1 MSRPVFFLNSAPDLV
16 AGALCVLD
24 GAEGHHAAVV
34 RRVRVGEQVVLTDGR
49 GAALDAEVTSV
60 GRGEVVCSVRAAR
73 AVEPSPLRVTVVQA
87 IPKGDRGELAVDL
100 LTEVGVDEIVPW
112 QAERCVSRWK
122 GEKVGRGRAKWEAV
136 AREAAKQSRR
146 TWWPVVSPVAD
157 EAVVAELIGAA
168 DVAWVLHEAAIE
180 PLAALL
186 AGGVQPLSGRA
197 VLVVGPEGGV
207 SETEL
212 EALAAAGAAAVR
224 LGPSVL
230 RTSTAGVVA
239 ATLVLAGTE
248 PWRRRLD
255 HWPEGSTDE
264 RDR

>member
-1 MSRPVFFLNSAPDLV
+1 MTRPVFYLDSASDRA
-16 AGALCVLD
+16 AGDSCVLD

-34 RRVRVGEQVVLTDGR
+34 RRVRPGEQVVLTDGR

-60 GRGEVVCSVRAAR
+60 GRRDVVCVVRAAR
-73 AVEPSPLRVTVVQA
+73 AVVQSPLRVTVVQA

-100 LTEVGVDEIVPW
+100 LTEVGVDKIVPW

-157 EAVVAELIGAA
+157 AAAVAELISAS
-168 DVAWVLHEAAIE
+168 DVAWVLHEAATE
-180 PLAALL
+180 PLAHLL
-186 AGGVQPLSGRA
+186 AGEAQPLSGHA

-207 SETEL
+207 GETEL
-212 EALAAAGAAAVR
+212 EAFAKAGAAAVR

-230 RTSTAGVVA
+230 RTSTAGMVA
-239 ATLVLAGTE
+239 ATLVLAGTDS
-248 PWRRRLD
+248 WRRRLD
-255 HWPEGSTDE
+255 HGPEGSTDE
-264 RDR
+264 